1 MQRVCHRCH
10 ADLPGDPSVHG
21 SGVSASDL
29 DRALFCPRCGAPQI
43 QLPSYMRSEP
53 ETSVAGTADT
63 TGPMPPARPQLV
75 EWPVVLGCAA
85 PVGLATAAFA
95 IAGIFNPGGFFV
107 VTLCVL
113 CGSSIVLGLYRA
125 RRPLARVDGRVGL
138 RVGALTGLLMIA
150 LTWTAL
156 AITGAVE
163 RYGVHGMSAYDEL
176 LTKQQQAANQMAE
189 QMTEGLSG
197 PEMDAATRKEQLEK
211 LSTPEFRAAGQLMG
225 IFLQSGIVL
234 ILTTGLGGFAG
245 LLQSRRA
252 SRRLF

>member
-10 ADLPGDPSVHG
+10 ADLPGEAYGHG

-53 ETSVAGTADT
+53 ETSVTGTADPA
-63 TGPMPPARPQLV
+63 GPMPPARPQLV

-107 VTLCVL
+107 VTLCIL

-138 RVGALTGLLMIA
+138 RVGAAAGLLMIA

-156 AITGAVE
+156 AITGVVE

-176 LTKQQQAANQMAE
+176 LTKQQQAAE
-189 QMTEGLSG
+189 QMTEGLLG
-197 PEMDAATRKEQLEK
+197 PEIDAATRKDQLDK
-211 LSTPEFRAAGQLMG
+211 LSTPEFRVAGQLMG
-225 IFLQSGIVL
+225 IFLQSGLVL
-234 ILTTGLGGFAG
+234 VLTTGLGGFAG